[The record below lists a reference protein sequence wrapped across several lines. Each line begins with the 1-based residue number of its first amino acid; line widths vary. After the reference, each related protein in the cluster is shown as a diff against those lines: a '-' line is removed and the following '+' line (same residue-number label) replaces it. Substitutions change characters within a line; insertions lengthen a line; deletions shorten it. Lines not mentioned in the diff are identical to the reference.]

1 MLNKNTKI
9 KISVIK
15 KVFEK
20 HNYKI
25 NINTERVDGGQLTWL
40 TAIGNNRSMFS
51 LQLSLYENKTSKIKT
66 QGIDTLCFRDFT
78 YSKEL
83 ELIDY
88 ENNRKQIVKEIM
100 FAIKSVNKNTLV
112 LRDKLIKE
120 LHIALTNCKL
130 LEKYYEVSD
139 EVEVLMNK
147 FEDDAM

>member
-51 LQLSLYENKTSKIKT
+51 L
-66 QGIDTLCFRDFT
+66 
-78 YSKEL
+78 
-83 ELIDY
+83 
-88 ENNRKQIVKEIM
+88 
-100 FAIKSVNKNTLV
+100 
-112 LRDKLIKE
+112 
-120 LHIALTNCKL
+120 
-130 LEKYYEVSD
+130 
-139 EVEVLMNK
+139 
-147 FEDDAM
+147 